1 MLPEP
6 ALSIACN
13 TRSIC
18 YDRLTKLDALYTR
31 MRAANGGAI
40 HPGPPL
46 NALMIITESKRCD
59 CAIGGTEGI
68 NFSLHEAIKQ
78 GRCQC
83 GAVSI
88 YHNSR
93 GEMDKASAEE
103 KQHRDSPDWVC
114 LEKED

>member
-1 MLPEP
+1 
-6 ALSIACN
+6 
-13 TRSIC
+13 
-18 YDRLTKLDALYTR
+18 LDALYTR